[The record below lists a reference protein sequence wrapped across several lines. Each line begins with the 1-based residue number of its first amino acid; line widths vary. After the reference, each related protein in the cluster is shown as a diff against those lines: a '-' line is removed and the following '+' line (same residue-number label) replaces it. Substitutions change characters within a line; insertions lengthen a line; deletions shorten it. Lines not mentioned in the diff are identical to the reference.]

1 VATLAATVLP
11 AGINVNNNVL
21 NYTFNGTGK
30 ISGPV
35 GLVKQGSSA
44 LILDNSG
51 SNDFTGV
58 VNILGGSLQI
68 GNNDA
73 NGLLPSVSVI
83 NNGTLIFNRTD
94 SNTAANVISG
104 TGGVTKNSSGT
115 LTLSGATSSYGGG
128 TIVNAGALRST
139 GVTAL
144 GTGGVTVNT
153 GGILVETGGDATNNP
168 ITMAGGVLG
177 VTAADFILATTSSL
191 TIAANTT
198 NIIQSADPQ
207 NPSTSRNIQVDGLVS
222 GSGVAVVLNATNI
235 TSPDGNQGVR
245 FRATASSDFS
255 GTIIYTN
262 NTKGE
267 LAVSGAG
274 PFSPVGTGKLILY
287 AGAYDGGNTLTC
299 PASGGYVEFNIRN
312 SGGTTTIPT
321 DFQIAGSGAVVF
333 NGLGTGN
340 GAVATLGNLKIGGG
354 QEVIGYRG
362 AGTTTNTINFPTVTL
377 TGGSATLSPHSTS
390 FGAANQAGAD
400 LSLGNISETS
410 ASGII
415 KAGIGNLTLTGL
427 NAYTGNT
434 TVSNGTLFLSGDSA
448 LTNSPVIKI
457 AAGSLDVSARN
468 DQTLTLIS
476 GQTLFAN
483 GTVNG
488 ALTASGG
495 STLSP
500 GAGAGAIGTLT
511 VNGTVTADLQGTTL
525 MEINKTNAPGTND
538 LIVASTGTINYG
550 GTLTVS
556 NLGPALVAG
565 DSFKLFNSG
574 ITSGTFAATNLP
586 PLNTGLAWTNI
597 LLNGTLSVV
606 ATVNPN
612 PTNITAVVSGNTLTL
627 SWPADHTGWRLQAQ
641 TNSINTGLNSNWVDV
656 PGSATVN
663 SVSVTINPTNG
674 TVFFRMVY
682 P

>member
-1 VATLAATVLP
+1 
-11 AGINVNNNVL
+11 
-21 NYTFNGTGK
+21 
-30 ISGPV
+30 
-35 GLVKQGSSA
+35 
-44 LILDNSG
+44 
-51 SNDFTGV
+51 
-58 VNILGGSLQI
+58 
-68 GNNDA
+68 
-73 NGLLPSVSVI
+73 
-83 NNGTLIFNRTD
+83 
-94 SNTAANVISG
+94 
-104 TGGVTKNSSGT
+104 
-115 LTLSGATSSYGGG
+115 
-128 TIVNAGALRST
+128 
-139 GVTAL
+139 
-144 GTGGVTVNT
+144 
-153 GGILVETGGDATNNP
+153 
-168 ITMAGGVLG
+168 
-177 VTAADFILATTSSL
+177 
-191 TIAANTT
+191 
-198 NIIQSADPQ
+198 
-207 NPSTSRNIQVDGLVS
+207 
-222 GSGVAVVLNATNI
+222 
-235 TSPDGNQGVR
+235 
-245 FRATASSDFS
+245 
-255 GTIIYTN
+255 
-262 NTKGE
+262 
-267 LAVSGAG
+267 
-274 PFSPVGTGKLILY
+274 
-287 AGAYDGGNTLTC
+287 
-299 PASGGYVEFNIRN
+299 
-312 SGGTTTIPT
+312 
-321 DFQIAGSGAVVF
+321 
-333 NGLGTGN
+333 
-340 GAVATLGNLKIGGG
+340 
-354 QEVIGYRG
+354 
-362 AGTTTNTINFPTVTL
+362 
-377 TGGSATLSPHSTS
+377 
-390 FGAANQAGAD
+390 